1 MAVADFAAQ
10 IKQGTKESHS
20 AAENTKFVAS
30 FLRGVLDPQ
39 EYRKLIANFYY
50 VYSAMEEEVEA
61 LKDHPVVGKINLPEL
76 PRKES
81 LKEDL
86 SYYYGPSWETEIK
99 QSEACVKYVNRIREV
114 AKDDPKLLVGHH
126 YTRYLGD
133 LSGGQI
139 LRGIA
144 ENSLKPEKG
153 KGLSFYD
160 FSEISDS
167 KKYKKVY
174 RQLLDELDVA
184 QHDVDNI
191 IREANYAFKLNM
203 FMFEELD
210 GNAFKSTLAYICCL
224 LYTSPSPRDGLL
236 SRMPS
241 SA

>member
-1 MAVADFAAQ
+1 MAIADFAAQ

-39 EYRKLIANFYY
+39 EYRKLIANFYF

-99 QSEACVKYVNRIREV
+99 QSEACVKYVNRIREI
-114 AKDDPKLLVGHH
+114 AKDDPNLLVGHH

-167 KKYKKVY
+167 KNYKKVY

-184 QHDVDNI
+184 QDDVDLI

-203 FMFEELD
+203 YMFEELE
-210 GNAFKSTLAYICCL
+210 GSASKSFVKL
-224 LYTSPSPRDGLL
+224 LCNFVKSKLGLEK
-236 SRMPS
+236 
-241 SA
+241 